1 MLVLPIESKKQLYNV
16 EFHLKDCELVKE
28 SVSYDDAGPEEII
41 AQGTSFK
48 GSVFDNNDEKA
59 EADFLRS
66 SYLNNNSGNNTYLVT
81 TKYRRDKNTYNV
93 YRVVKPTR
101 RVNDSLEVIYSKAIR
116 DLRKSI
122 ASDNS
127 QEEKPARGRYL
138 SLNKIGLGKNLSPKR
153 IATVKRIV
161 ESNEPSKYDE
171 LLKASGVYDLKETVD
186 FFNNNFSMKVK
197 KEDTIDESIITQS
210 RQFFSKLS
218 TKEYKNLNKYYETVR
233 ENTEILSSISYIS
246 KLIYK
251 KPIKIQLQTGGKELV
266 KKKGEVETSDK
277 N

>member
-66 SYLNNNSGNNTYLVT
+66 KYLNNNSGNNTYLVT

-122 ASDNS
+122 ASDNP

-161 ESNEPSKYDE
+161 ESNDPSKYNE

-218 TKEYKNLNKYYETVR
+218 TKEYKNLNRYYETVR